1 MSNWGKIYC
10 DTYWGK
16 RSLTTLSIQNE
27 SAIACFAPA
36 DDYVDQFRERLAQD
50 IQPLKD
56 NGGYVEGC
64 PVKGLQGLG
73 MLNYYDVFASY
84 EDRMVEDGAVVEA
97 NCLNDKLFE
106 LN

>member
-16 RSLTTLSIQNE
+16 TSLTTLSIQNE
-27 SAIACFAPA
+27 AAIACFAPA
-36 DDYVDQFRERLAQD
+36 GDYVDQFATR
-50 IQPLKD
+50 
-56 NGGYVEGC
+56 VEGDGGTIEGC
-64 PVKGLQGLG
+64 AVKGLQGLG
-73 MLNYYDVFASY
+73 MLNYYEVFGSY
-84 EDRMVEDGAVVEA
+84 TNRMVEDGAVVET

>member
-10 DTYWGK
+10 ETYWGK
-16 RSLTTLSIQNE
+16 TSRTTISIQNE
-27 SAIACFAPA
+27 AAIACFAPA
-36 DDYVDQFRERLAQD
+36 KDYVAQFTTRVEGD
-50 IQPLKD
+50 
-56 NGGYVEGC
+56 GGQVEGC
-64 PVKGLQGLG
+64 AVKGLQGLG

-84 EDRMVEDGAVVEA
+84 SDRMVEDGAVVET